1 MILILYKCR
10 SSKLADLMNW
20 HSVFFSAVSC
30 SSNLL
35 HAGWGPYAYFQELE
49 SRASAQADATVN
61 PLNAWPMDSHVENQ
75 GDDKNRFLGLNLA
88 GDLTTT
94 VEDVESGRR

>member
-1 MILILYKCR
+1 
-10 SSKLADLMNW
+10 
-20 HSVFFSAVSC
+20 
-30 SSNLL
+30 
-35 HAGWGPYAYFQELE
+35 
-49 SRASAQADATVN
+49 
-61 PLNAWPMDSHVENQ
+61 MDSHVENQ